1 MRRVLG
7 GIYSGYV
14 FANDAV
20 FMGFTYSQDD
30 LWRRNHDTISGLEL
44 HAVDFNPYYPTSIA
58 YTPLP
63 RAALETF
70 LTQRGLLSKSP
81 RWGDFFH
88 PGFLNK
94 LYLRLNETVF
104 RGSSRVS
111 FVLDLLCSFSWF
123 FRPFCSTLGKTTPS
137 WIWKM

>member
-44 HAVDFNPYYPTSIA
+44 HAVDFNHITRHLLPTLLFLGQRWRHFSLREA
-58 YTPLP
+58 FYQSR
-63 RAALETF
+63 RAGAI
-70 LTQRGLLSKSP
+70 S
-81 RWGDFFH
+81 
-88 PGFLNK
+88 
-94 LYLRLNETVF
+94 
-104 RGSSRVS
+104 
-111 FVLDLLCSFSWF
+111 
-123 FRPFCSTLGKTTPS
+123 STLAS
-137 WIWKM
+137 